1 MTNKNIILFL
11 FFIFLSGIIRAEIIT
26 FDSHIDIPFD
36 FMENP
41 KHDPGDNSDMQ
52 VDIPKMQKGGMDAG
66 FFVVYVPQ
74 GPLNEAGFK
83 NAKELAEKKFK
94 AIVNM
99 TRSYSSK
106 ITLALSPK
114 DIYRAKENNLLSAA
128 IGIENGYTIGKDI
141 SLLDYYY
148 SLGARYMT
156 LAHIGH
162 NQISDSSIPSKRL
175 NNSEKMHN
183 GISPFGRKVIKRMN
197 NIGMMVDI
205 SHISEE
211 AAFEAI
217 QLSSSPVIASHSCAK
232 SIADHP
238 RNLSD
243 DLILALASKG
253 GVIQV
258 VAFPNYVKVDNSR
271 FFAIMDLGK
280 EVAKIYGDRN
290 FIPSMHAIKD
300 EYTEGMKEINKR
312 YPLPSVDDLIDHID
326 YIVELV
332 GIDYVGISS
341 DFGGGGILEGWI
353 DASQT
358 NFVTERLRKRGYS
371 ENDIKKIWGE
381 NILRVWREV
390 EDISNLN

>member
-1 MTNKNIILFL
+1 MTNKNIISFL
-11 FFIFLSGIIRAEIIT
+11 IFIFLSGIIRAEIIT

-36 FMENP
+36 FMENS

-128 IGIENGYTIGKDI
+128 IGIENGYTIGEDI

-217 QLSSSPVIASHSCAK
+217 ELSRSPVIASHSCAK

-271 FFAIMDLGK
+271 FFAIMELGK

-300 EYTEGMKEINKR
+300 EYIEGMKEINKR

-358 NFVTERLRKRGYS
+358 NYVTERLRKRGYS